1 MIRLI
6 RNVLF
11 AAAGFLAA
19 RRVVRRRSE
28 RSEHALPPPEESA
41 RRGRPGLKTFLKR
54 LALLVPVLAVLG
66 FLVAASGI
74 IPLKAS
80 SGHWAIT
87 RWLLNFSM
95 ERSVATHS
103 LGIKSP
109 PLDDPLLILKGAG
122 HYDFGCRPCH
132 GGPQRDHPRI
142 PLQMTPHPPHL
153 PTTVP
158 RFKPRELFYVVKHG
172 EKFTGMPAWP
182 AQTRDD
188 EVWAVVAFLMQMP
201 GMDVDEYTA
210 LVEGPTA
217 PATPRDET
225 RVLPDTSLGIHSADT
240 TAAPDTLESRVVM
253 STGEADMITS
263 PEDDTL
269 GRSEAELTEGD
280 IVKEAASAPIE
291 GMILPQG
298 VAAGAEVPVAVNDR
312 CGRCHGLDGGGRGVG
327 AFPRL
332 AGQRP
337 NYIYATLVAYAEG
350 ERHSGIMQPIAA
362 ALTEEEMREI
372 ALYYAALDARAV
384 VPDEEAGEA
393 AERGRR
399 IAHEGIPGKRVPSCV
414 DCHGPGSG
422 LRNPFYPNLA
432 GQYAEYIELQLE
444 LFKDE
449 KRGGSAYARLM
460 HPTADDLSKQEM
472 HDVARYYETLRDMS
486 DAGAASAVEDGAPNP
501 TSE

>member
-11 AAAGFLAA
+11 AAVGFLAA
-19 RRVVRRRSE
+19 RRLVRGRSE
-28 RSEHALPPPEESA
+28 PALPPPQEPE
-41 RRGRPGLKTFLKR
+41 RRDRAELKTFLKR
-54 LALLVPVLAVLG
+54 LAMLVPVLAVLG
-66 FLVAASGI
+66 FLVAVSGI

-87 RWLLNFSM
+87 RWFLNLSM
-95 ERSVATHS
+95 EQSVATHS
-103 LGIKSP
+103 LGINAP

-153 PTTVP
+153 PTAVP
-158 RFKPRELFYVVKHG
+158 RFKPRELFYIVKHG

-201 GMDVDEYTA
+201 GMDVDEYNA
-210 LVEGPTA
+210 LVEGETA
-217 PATPRDET
+217 SGAGRDER
-225 RVLPDTSLGIHSADT
+225 RVLPDTTIGIHTADT
-240 TAAPDTLESRVVM
+240 SATADTLESEVVM
-253 STGEADMITS
+253 STGEADIVDS

-269 GRSEAELTEGD
+269 GPSDAASADSDG
-280 IVKEAASAPIE
+280 VKEAASAPLE

-298 VAAGAEVPVAVNDR
+298 VAAGADVPVAVNDR
-312 CGRCHGLDGGGRGVG
+312 CGRCHGLDGGGRGLG

-372 ALYYAALDARAV
+372 ALYYAALNAADV
-384 VPDEEAGEA
+384 VPEEEAGEA

-399 IAHEGIPGKRVPSCV
+399 IAHEGLPGKRVPSCA

-422 LRNPFYPNLA
+422 PRNPFYPNLA
-432 GQYAEYIELQLE
+432 GQYTEYIELQLE

-472 HDVARYYETLRDMS
+472 HDVARYYATLREMS
-486 DAGAASAVEDGAPNP
+486 DARADRAAAPRAEEP
-501 TSE
+501 AAPSE